1 MFAMF
6 FTGEAMHS
14 KKQQYLI
21 RIEGHIGLDWSS
33 LFEEV
38 EVEQT
43 KDGQTILCGT
53 LPDQTALHGVLMKIR
68 DFGLTLVEI
77 KRINDPIEF

>member
-1 MFAMF
+1 
-6 FTGEAMHS
+6 MHS

-43 KDGQTILCGT
+43 KDGQTVLCGT
-53 LPDQTALHGVLMKIR
+53 LPDQTALHGVLMQIR

-77 KRINDPIEF
+77 KRINDLIEFE